1 MLHIPLLRRGV
12 PYRSVDVAVTRHFL
26 TGEPFVEISQANTGL
41 IRRDLLKQAESR
53 AALAAHSTAELIAM
67 CSTAAEYFLN
77 DKLPLGDVTQSPEEY
92 VAQLS
97 ATTGMPHTLVRR
109 NMLRVT
115 NAMREMEQVVR
126 GLTRGIPFD
135 ALDQGFAAG
144 SPPLSFFPRAHT
156 LGVVLP
162 NNSPGVHSLWIPAIA
177 LKTALVLRPGSAEPW
192 TPYRIIQALIKAGVP
207 PAAFHYYPSDHA
219 AAGEI
224 MRTAGRGMIFG
235 DANTMRGY
243 ANDPR
248 IEIHGPGFSKVV
260 LDEQAADNFDRYLD
274 VMVDSIAANS
284 GRSCVNASG
293 VWTPRNG
300 RAIAEALAARVA
312 KIQPLPT
319 DHPEAALSPFVDPGV
334 AQRIAAAIDAGLTEP
349 GATDILGR
357 DRLAVVDGATY
368 LLPSVIHCESPD
380 HTLANREYLFPFAS
394 VVDCPQRELVAR
406 MGPTLAVTALTEDPA
421 LRAELLASPHVGRL
435 NMGAI
440 PTNQISWDQPH
451 EGNLFDHLYA
461 RRAFQAA

>member
-1 MLHIPLLRRGV
+1 MLHIPLLRRGT
-12 PYRSVDVAVTRHFL
+12 PYRSVDVAVTKHYS
-26 TGEPFVEISQANTGL
+26 TGEPFVEISQANSGL
-41 IRRDLLKQAESR
+41 IRRDLLRQAESR
-53 AALAAHSTAELIAM
+53 AALAQFTTAELIGM
-67 CSTAAEYFLN
+67 CRRAAEYFLN
-77 DKLPLGDVTQSPEEY
+77 DSLPLGDAMQSPQDY
-92 VAQLS
+92 VEQLS
-97 ATTGMPHTLVRR
+97 ATTGMPFTLVRR
-109 NMLRVT
+109 NMNRVT

-126 GLTRGIPFD
+126 GLTRGLPFE
-135 ALDQGFAAG
+135 ALDKGYAAG
-144 SPPLSFFPRAHT
+144 SPPLSYFPRAHT

-207 PAAFHYYPSDHA
+207 PVAFHFYPSDHA
-219 AAGEI
+219 AGGEI

-235 DANTMRGY
+235 DATTMKGY

-260 LDEQAADNFDRYLD
+260 LDEHAADEFDKYLD

-293 VWTPRNG
+293 VWTPRNA
-300 RAIAEALAARVA
+300 RKIAEALADRLEKLMPRPADD
-312 KIQPLPT
+312 P
-319 DHPEAALSPFVDPGV
+319 DAALSPFVDPGV
-334 AQRIAAAIDAGLTEP
+334 AQRISAAIDGGLTEP
-349 GATDILGR
+349 GATDILNR
-357 DRLAVVDGATY
+357 ERLVNAHGGTY
-368 LLPSVIHCESPD
+368 LLPTIVYCESPD
-380 HTLANREYLFPFAS
+380 HTRANREYLFPFAS
-394 VVDCPQRELVAR
+394 VVECPQNELVSR
-406 MGPTLAVTALTEDPA
+406 MGPTLAVTALTEDTA
-421 LRAELLASPHVGRL
+421 LRNELLASSHVGRL